1 MLAKCEFCGGLTWPW
16 QERMGGWHRS
26 CLKVFCL
33 GYVKGTVE
41 GFNEAIKQ
49 TAAIQ
54 EMPEEIVIH

>member
-1 MLAKCEFCGGLTWPW
+1 MPTRCEFCGKLIWPW
-16 QERMGGWHRS
+16 HGRTGQWHSS

-41 GFNEAIKQ
+41 GFNEALRQ

-54 EMPEEIVIH
+54 QMPREAVMH

>member
-1 MLAKCEFCGGLTWPW
+1 MLAKCEFCAGLIWSW
-16 QERMGGWHRS
+16 QERAGQWHRS

-41 GFNEAIKQ
+41 GFNEALKQ

-54 EMPEEIVIH
+54 QMPGEIVIH